1 MIKKGK
7 YILVIDNGLTV
18 EKAAVF
24 DLEGTIIASDSAPNE
39 VIDKDSFSELDADL
53 LWEKT
58 ASVIKSA
65 LLKAKIDPADIGA
78 VGNTGFGA
86 GIFLVD
92 KNGCSIRN
100 AITSMDARAID
111 FVKSAQLKENIFF
124 EKTKINMWPAQAI
137 PLLGWLKENEKDN
150 FDRIATILQV
160 KDWIK
165 FKLCASYSTDYTD
178 AGNAG
183 LLNLVTKEYDHE
195 LYAYYGVKEI
205 SKMLAP
211 LKKCQDITGHVSKEA
226 SLVTGL
232 APGTPV
238 MSGLQDVVSCA
249 LGSGLYGEDKYSIIS
264 GTWNINT
271 AVSKNM
277 RTSGDIMACFLYAD
291 SKKYFVMDAS
301 PTSAVNLEWFL
312 KSVLEKVHM
321 DNFNRKHLYRV
332 MDEKIAKR
340 LDQDSK
346 LLYLPFIYRSKLVD
360 NAMGSFLGINASDDV
375 FDMIYAIYQG
385 VAFAHLMHLEN
396 LKKGGVTRTAAV
408 LSGGASNSDLWC
420 QVFSDI
426 LDIEL
431 HTVCAK
437 EVGLLGTAIS
447 VLMGL
452 DNISIEDAIGRMV
465 KTKSVFKPDQKM
477 HQLYME
483 RFKRF
488 KNIIKIL
495 DKS

>member
-1 MIKKGK
+1 MGKGK

-24 DLEGTIIASDSAPNE
+24 DLEGTIIASDSAPNSI
-39 VIDKDSFSELDADL
+39 IDKDSFSELDADL
-53 LWEKT
+53 LWDKT
-58 ASVIKSA
+58 ASVIKNA
-65 LLKAKIDPADIGA
+65 LLKAKIDPADIAA

-92 KNGCSIRN
+92 KNGSSIRN
-100 AITSMDARAID
+100 AITSMDARAMD
-111 FVKSAQLKENIFF
+111 FVEKAQAKENIFF
-124 EKTKINMWPAQAI
+124 EKTKINMWTAQAI

-165 FKLCASYSTDYTD
+165 FKLTANYSTDYTD

-183 LLNLVTKEYDHE
+183 LLNLLTKEYDHE
-195 LYAYYGVKEI
+195 LYAYYGVEEI
-205 SKMLAP
+205 SKFLPP
-211 LKKCQDITGHVSKEA
+211 LKKCQDITGYVSKEA
-226 SLVTGL
+226 SLATGL
-232 APGTPV
+232 AIGTPV

-249 LGSGLYGEDKYSIIS
+249 VGSGLYREDKYSIIS

-271 AVSKNM
+271 AVSKNII
-277 RTSGDIMACFLYAD
+277 TSKDIMACFLYAD

-312 KSVLEKVHM
+312 KSVLEKVSG
-321 DNFNRKHLYRV
+321 DNFDRKHLYKV
-332 MDEKIAKR
+332 MDEEIAKR
-340 LDQDSK
+340 LEQDFS
-346 LLYLPFIYRSKLVD
+346 LLYLPFIYRSKLAK
-360 NAMGSFLGINASDDV
+360 NTMGSFLGINASDDV
-375 FDMIYAIYQG
+375 FDLLYAIYQG
-385 VAFAHLMHLEN
+385 VAFAHLMHLNN
-396 LKKGGVTRTAAV
+396 LKKGGVIRKSAV
-408 LSGGASNSDLWC
+408 LSGGASNSGLWC

-447 VLMGL
+447 VLMGME
-452 DNISIEDAIGRMV
+452 NISIEDAIGRMV
-465 KTKSVFKPDQKM
+465 KIKSVFKPDQKM
-477 HQLYME
+477 HQIYME

-488 KNIIKIL
+488 KNTVEALEAI
-495 DKS
+495 

>member
-1 MIKKGK
+1 MMKKNK
-7 YILVIDNGLTV
+7 YILVVDNGLTV

-24 DLEGTIIASDSAPNE
+24 DLKGSIIASGSAPNE
-39 VIDKDSFSELDADL
+39 VIDKGSTSELDADL
-53 LWEKT
+53 LWHKT

-65 LLKAKIDPADIGA
+65 LLKSKVDPTDIGA

-92 KNGCSIRN
+92 KNGASIRN
-100 AITSMDARAID
+100 AITSMDSRALD
-111 FVKSAQLKENIFF
+111 FVACAQLKENVFF

-150 FDRIATILQV
+150 YDRIDTILQV

-165 FKLCASYSTDYTD
+165 FKLSASYSTDYTD

-183 LLNLVTKEYDHE
+183 LLNLSTKEYDHD
-195 LYAYYGVKEI
+195 LYAYYGVEQI
-205 SKMLAP
+205 SNMLAP
-211 LKKCQDITGHVSKEA
+211 LKKCQDITGYVSKEA
-226 SLVTGL
+226 SSLTGL
-232 APGTPV
+232 AAGTPV

-249 LGSGLYGEDKYSIIS
+249 VGSGLYCEDKYSIIS

-271 AVSKNM
+271 AI
-277 RTSGDIMACFLYAD
+277 SGDIIKNDAIMACFLYAD

-312 KSVLEKVHM
+312 KSVLQKVCPERFDRGH
-321 DNFNRKHLYRV
+321 FYKI
-332 MDEKIAKR
+332 MDEQIAKR
-340 LDQDSK
+340 LHQDSS
-346 LLYLPFIYRSKLVD
+346 LLYLPFIYRSKLVH
-360 NAMGSFLGINASDDV
+360 NAMGSFLGMSASDDV
-375 FDMIYAIYQG
+375 FDFLYAIYQG

-396 LKKGGVTRTAAV
+396 LKKGGVKRDTAV
-408 LSGGASNSDLWC
+408 LSGGASNSNLWC
-420 QVFSDI
+420 QVFADI

-431 HTVCAK
+431 QTVSAK

-452 DNISIEDAIGRMV
+452 EDISIEDAIARMV
-465 KTKSVFKPDQKM
+465 KIQSVFKPDKKM
-477 HQLYME
+477 NQVYRE

-488 KNIIKIL
+488 KNLIKAI
-495 DKS
+495 DSI